1 MPSTTSARW
10 LEALGLDKAAIEAS
24 RPEALVWALERGSRS
39 GRVAHQ
45 FARDYAGRAE
55 RPAPP
60 KAGIADVQGL
70 AEEAEL

>member
-1 MPSTTSARW
+1 
-10 LEALGLDKAAIEAS
+10 
-24 RPEALVWALERGSRS
+24 LVWALERGSRS